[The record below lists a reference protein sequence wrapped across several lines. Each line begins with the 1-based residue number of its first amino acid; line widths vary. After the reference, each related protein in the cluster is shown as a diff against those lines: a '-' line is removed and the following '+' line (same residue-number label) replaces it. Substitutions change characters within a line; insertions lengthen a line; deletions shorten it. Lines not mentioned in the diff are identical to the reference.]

1 MDFGYCDAGGWGVA
15 GGDAAGGDGE
25 FGGVRGRGISKIK
38 KKHVYLFLCIVG
50 TVLPYSQFLLWISEN
65 GLDFSLLLEQIT
77 SSRIAAFGWLD
88 VVVSAVVLFVFMFTD
103 GVEKRVARLWMP
115 VVGTLVVGVSLGLPL
130 FLYLV
135 EVSRELKEGA
145 GGEG

>member
-1 MDFGYCDAGGWGVA
+1 M
-15 GGDAAGGDGE
+15 
-25 FGGVRGRGISKIK
+25 RGRGISKIK
-38 KKHVYLFLCIVG
+38 KRHVYLFLCIVG

-65 GLDFSLLLEQIT
+65 GFVVSLLLEEIT
-77 SSRIAAFGWLD
+77 ISRMAAFRWLD

-103 GVEKRVARLWMP
+103 GVEKRVARLWLP

-135 EVSRELKEGA
+135 EVSEERRMGTGCE
-145 GGEG
+145 GGETRWGGRGV

>member
-1 MDFGYCDAGGWGVA
+1 M
-15 GGDAAGGDGE
+15 
-25 FGGVRGRGISKIK
+25 RGRGISRVK
-38 KKHVYLFLCIVG
+38 KKHVYLFLCILG
-50 TVLPYSQFLLWISEN
+50 TVLPYSQFLLWVSDN
-65 GLDFSLLLEQIT
+65 GLDVSLLFEQIT

-103 GVEKRVARLWMP
+103 GVERRVERLWLP

-135 EVSRELKEGA
+135 EVSRERREGA
-145 GGEG
+145 GGEK

>member
-1 MDFGYCDAGGWGVA
+1 GVA

-25 FGGVRGRGISKIK
+25 FGGVRRGISRIK

-65 GLDFSLLLEQIT
+65 GLDVSLLFEQIT
-77 SSRIAAFGWLD
+77 SSRIAVFGWLD
-88 VVVSAVVLFVFMFTD
+88 VFVSAVVLFVFIFAD
-103 GVEKRVARLWMP
+103 GVERRVAKLWLP

-135 EVSRELKEGA
+135 EVAEEGREGA

>member
-1 MDFGYCDAGGWGVA
+1 MRRRV
-15 GGDAAGGDGE
+15 
-25 FGGVRGRGISKIK
+25 ISKIK
-38 KKHVYLFLCIVG
+38 KKHVYLLLCIVG
-50 TVLPYSQFLLWISEN
+50 TVLPYSQFILWIAEN
-65 GLDFSLLLEQIT
+65 SLDVSLLFEQIT

-103 GVEKRVARLWMP
+103 GVKRRVAKLWLP

-135 EVSRELKEGA
+135 EVSRERRECA
-145 GGEG
+145 GGED